1 MTLAKKKRIRA
12 KQIGRNK
19 RTFEAMSNEQI
30 ERAFE
35 RVQSAVK
42 NWWKKRGFNFNT
54 TRYE

>member
-19 RTFEAMSNEQI
+19 RTFDAMSNEQI

>member
-19 RTFEAMSNEQI
+19 RTFDAMSNEQI

-42 NWWKKRGFNFNT
+42 KWWKKKGLIF
-54 TRYE
+54 

>member
-19 RTFEAMSNEQI
+19 RRFEAMTDEQI
-30 ERAFE
+30 GRAFE

-42 NWWKKRGFNFNT
+42 KWWKKRGLIF
-54 TRYE
+54 